1 MIYIK
6 GSLSSQNRERSY
18 TEWAID
24 FIPALFVYSVSSHC
38 VTHKIGFLKIENGY

>member
-6 GSLSSQNRERSY
+6 GSLLSLLFIYSSQNRERSY

-24 FIPALFVYSVSSHC
+24 FIPAFLCIQFP
-38 VTHKIGFLKIENGY
+38 VTV